1 MLTEAYCLLFR
12 HELIAKVNVSI
23 NPFLKR
29 LKVVFWVIFGVLLA
43 LEVISAI
50 VRGIGY
56 GLGTL
61 LGYIEGTFYVAVVLA
76 TFVFFAYCGIKLYSE
91 LKKSNKTISDPESRM
106 KKLRRVSHS
115 CNT

>member
-1 MLTEAYCLLFR
+1 VLICCR

-43 LEVISAI
+43 LEVIMAI

-56 GLGTL
+56 GLGSL
-61 LGYIEGTFYVAVVLA
+61 LGYVEGTFYVVVVLA
-76 TFVFFAYCGIKLYSE
+76 TFIFFAYCGIKLYSE

-106 KKLRRVSHS
+106 KKLRRVIFQ
-115 CNT
+115 CIPLI